1 MAELPAGVAS
11 IETREEFARA
21 LTALREQR
29 GLTVREVAAAADAP
43 VATVGGYLS
52 GRHLPPLA
60 AMDQLL
66 RVLAALGVRGDDV
79 DAWVD
84 AVSRLRRAP
93 GRRPADSPSPYL
105 GLAAYEAEDA
115 ALFVGREA
123 ITESL
128 VARVT
133 QAPPQPVVV
142 IGPSGSGKSSLLR
155 AGLVAALRDAG
166 REVLVTTPTGSDG
179 AASAVGAG
187 AVLVVDQLEE
197 VLGDDL
203 AAARVLL
210 ADLDAA
216 HRRGVAVVVAL
227 RADFFDRALA
237 VDPLPAWL
245 EGGPVLVPALTAD
258 ELRRVVVE
266 PARTVGV
273 DVEDALVDVLVSEAG
288 AAAGRDLESGALP
301 LVSHALYVTW
311 AASSGHRL
319 TLDHYREAGGFEGAV
334 AKTAE
339 RMFAGLSAE
348 QQAVAHGT
356 LLRLVHVRDGAPDTR
371 RPADQREFTS
381 DAAHEVL
388 DACIAA
394 RLVTSD
400 RGRVQLAHEALIAAW
415 PRLRR
420 WLEENREALRVQGR
434 LTEAVAHWLASDR
447 SRDLLYRGSA
457 LDALE
462 EVVGADD
469 AASLTEPEREFL
481 EASRAAERLRRD
493 TRRRAA
499 RRLRVLAA
507 ALAVVAVAAVG
518 FAVAAW
524 RQTGVLANERD
535 LAISRQ
541 LAVTSRSLTA
551 TDPELAGQVALAATS
566 TAETVEAR
574 SALLSASGMSHVS
587 RLAVAGGVVNRIAVS
602 PDGASVAV
610 ATEVPDVQLW
620 TTGARPT
627 KLATLPTGGTALY
640 AATFSP
646 DGTILVAGGGDRRLL
661 AWDVS
666 DPARPQP
673 VAVAEPDVG
682 GTVYDLA
689 FDGSGDLIAAAVSDG
704 TVHLWRRDG
713 TAVTSVASLTVFAGT
728 AQSAVFVGDT
738 LAVAGSEGLLAL
750 VDVSD
755 PAAPALL
762 GTPVAAADGQISS
775 LALSPDGH
783 TLAAGSQDFTV
794 HLWDV
799 GDPSA
804 PAAGAVLTGPA
815 SWVNGI
821 AFSPDGSTLAAADS
835 DKHLWTWDVATATV
849 RSSLPEPALL
859 IAAAWAADQSE
870 IYVAGIDGAVWAWPF
885 PGSTIDGLGGVPA
898 QAPVDGDTLVTATRD
913 GMRVWDVSDPEEPRL
928 LSLSTIPEGDRLD
941 GAVDVSLTSGLVV
954 AGTRGGAAYVWDIT
968 DRSAPRLL
976 GSVSAHDTWI
986 ETVDLDPTGT
996 RVALSCDDG
1005 TISLWDL
1012 SAGVP
1017 AAPTSVITDAGGMVY
1032 TAYFSPDGGMLV
1044 AAVLTAG
1051 TVRLY
1056 DVSDLA
1062 HPAPIGAPLTGPE
1075 GYVYAA
1081 VFSPDGRMVAA
1092 AGADGTIWLWDIS
1105 TPTAPA
1111 EIGTPLVWAEGF
1123 ARGLAFSPDG
1133 TRLAAAMGDSTI
1145 RIWDVSD
1152 PASPTRWA
1160 SLSGTEGTLYGLAFW
1175 PDGTHVNAEAADR
1188 TVRVYDTSESA
1199 AAEEICAAADRG
1211 VPMTRVE
1218 WARVAGDLPFP
1229 ESCAER
1235 QSLGSS

>member
-1 MAELPAGVAS
+1 MAELPVAS
-11 IETREEFARA
+11 IETREDFARA

-66 RVLAALGVRGDDV
+66 RVLEALGVHGDEV
-79 DAWVD
+79 DAWVET
-84 AVSRLRRAP
+84 VTRLRRAP
-93 GRRPADSPSPYL
+93 GRRPADSPSPYR
-105 GLAAYEAEDA
+105 GLAAYEPEDA

-123 ITESL
+123 ITEGL

-133 QAPPQPVVV
+133 QVPPQPVVV

-155 AGLVAALRDAG
+155 AGLVAALRDDG
-166 REVLVTTPTGSDG
+166 RDVLVTTPTGFDG
-179 AASAVGAG
+179 EADTADTG

-203 AAARVLL
+203 ADARALLVDLEAARQ
-210 ADLDAA
+210 
-216 HRRGVAVVVAL
+216 RGVAVVVAL

-237 VDPLPAWL
+237 VDPLPVWL
-245 EGGPVLVPALTAD
+245 ESGPVLVPALTAD

-273 DVEDALVDVLVSEAG
+273 EVEDALVDVLVSEAG
-288 AAAGRDLESGALP
+288 AATGRDLEPGALP

-319 TLDHYREAGGFEGAV
+319 TLDHYREAGGFESAV

-339 RMFAGLSAE
+339 GMFAGLSAD
-348 QQAVAHGT
+348 QQAVAHRT

-400 RGRVQLAHEALIAAW
+400 RGRVQLAHEALIGAW

-447 SRDLLYRGSA
+447 SPDLLYRGSA

-462 EVVGADD
+462 EVVGVDE
-469 AASLTEPEREFL
+469 AASFTEPEHEFL

-507 ALAVVAVAAVG
+507 ALAVLAVAAAG

-524 RQTGVLANERD
+524 RQTGVLATERD

-541 LAVTSRSLTA
+541 LAVTSQSLTA
-551 TDPELAGQVALAATS
+551 TDPELAGQVALAATG
-566 TAETVEAR
+566 TADTVEAR
-574 SALLSASGMSHVS
+574 SALLSASGASHVS

-602 PDGASVAV
+602 PDGSVLAV

-620 TTGARPT
+620 STGARPA
-627 KLATLPTGGTALY
+627 KLATLQTGGKSLY
-640 AATFSP
+640 AAAFSP
-646 DGTILVAGGGDRRLL
+646 DGTVLVAGGGDGTLL

-673 VAVAEPDVG
+673 VTISGPGVG
-682 GTVYDLA
+682 GTIYDLG
-689 FDGSGDLIAAAVSDG
+689 FDRPGDLIAAAVSDG
-704 TVHLWRRDG
+704 SVHLWHRDG
-713 TAVTSVASLTVFAGT
+713 ATIASAANLVVFDGT
-728 AQSAVFVGDT
+728 AQSAVFVGDK
-738 LAVAGSEGLLAL
+738 LAVAGSDGLLAL

-755 PAAPALL
+755 PASPALL
-762 GTPVAAADGQISS
+762 GTPVAAADGQIAS

-783 TLAAGSQDFTV
+783 TVAAASWDFNV

-799 GDPSA
+799 SD
-804 PAAGAVLTGPA
+804 PAAPTAGPVLTGPA
-815 SWVNGI
+815 SWVNGV
-821 AFSPDGSTLAAADS
+821 AFSPDGTTLAAADS
-835 DKHLWTWDVATATV
+835 DKHLWTWDVATGTAT
-849 RSSLPEPALL
+849 SSLPEPALL
-859 IAAAWAADQSE
+859 IAVAWAADQSE
-870 IYVAGIDGAVWAWPF
+870 IYVAGIDGALWAWPF
-885 PGSTIDGLGGVPA
+885 PGSTIVGLGGVPA

-913 GMRVWDVSDPEEPRL
+913 GMRIWDVSDPEEPRL

-976 GSVSAHDTWI
+976 GSISAHDTWI

-1012 SAGVP
+1012 SDGVP
-1017 AAPTSVITDAGGMVY
+1017 AAPASVLTDPGGMVY
-1032 TAYFSPDGGMLV
+1032 TAYFSPDGTMLV

-1051 TVRLY
+1051 TVNLY
-1056 DVSDLA
+1056 DVSELA
-1062 HPAPIGAPLTGPE
+1062 DPAPIGTPLTGPE
-1075 GYVYAA
+1075 GYVYSA

-1105 TPTAPA
+1105 TPTAPV
-1111 EIGTPLVWAEGF
+1111 EIGTPIVWAEGF
-1123 ARGLAFSPDG
+1123 ARALAFSPDG

-1145 RIWDVSD
+1145 RVWDVSD
-1152 PASPTRWA
+1152 PAAPSRWA
-1160 SLSGTEGTLYGLAFW
+1160 SLSGTSGTLYGLAFW
-1175 PDGTHVNAEAADR
+1175 PDGSHINAEAADR
-1188 TVRVYDTSESA
+1188 TVRVYNTSESA
-1199 AAEEICAAADRG
+1199 AAAEVCAAADRG
-1211 VPMTRVE
+1211 VPMTRAE

-1229 ESCAER
+1229 QTCAMP
-1235 QSLGSS
+1235 QTSSPGSS